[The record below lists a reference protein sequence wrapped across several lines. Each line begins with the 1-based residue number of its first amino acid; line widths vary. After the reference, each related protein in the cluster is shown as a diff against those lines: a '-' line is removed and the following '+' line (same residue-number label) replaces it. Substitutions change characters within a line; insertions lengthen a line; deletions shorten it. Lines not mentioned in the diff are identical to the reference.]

1 MKVTTTQE
9 ISFLGNHLNHVPS
22 LKIPTPLTTLTLTWS
37 SSCISDSSF
46 SYFLKPND
54 ESSSL
59 SGTKDNKQQRSLLSH
74 FLWSWRGDCYRYNS
88 LNPSEMN
95 EMGTWKRKI
104 LSPSKDGEEGQR
116 KLPNRGDTILGLD
129 EEQHVNSCKWLGRW
143 WYSKNK
149 GMKSLDCLG
158 VVSSLE

>member
-1 MKVTTTQE
+1 MNQAVCQALRTTNNKDPSSHIFCGLGEVTV
-9 ISFLGNHLNHVPS
+9 I
-22 LKIPTPLTTLTLTWS
+22 
-37 SSCISDSSF
+37 D
-46 SYFLKPND
+46 
-54 ESSSL
+54 
-59 SGTKDNKQQRSLLSH
+59 
-74 FLWSWRGDCYRYNS
+74 RYNS

-95 EMGTWKRKI
+95 EMGTRKRKI